1 MKLQPSALRPL
12 IAPLIE
18 RPMGA
23 LGRAGVNPNVV
34 TTLGFL
40 VTVSAGL
47 AFFLGNI
54 RTGGLLIL
62 LGGLMDMVDGAIAR
76 AAGLSTKF
84 GSFYDS
90 TLDRASEI
98 VVLLGVMSLYLG
110 PGRDI
115 GEPWMVYLVV
125 LAMAGSLM
133 VSYTRARAEGLGIDC
148 KVGLMQR
155 AERII
160 LLGGS
165 TMIFGPWRHGI
176 ALTVVVWAMAV
187 LTNATA
193 MYRIYWVYRHLQT
206 PAPPA
211 PPVERPR
218 RASTPANR

>member
-1 MKLQPSALRPL
+1 MKFQPSALRPL

-23 LGRAGVNPNVV
+23 LGRMGVNPNVV
-34 TTLGFL
+34 TTIGFL
-40 VTVSAGL
+40 VTCSAGL
-47 AFFLGNI
+47 SYFMGGIRLG
-54 RTGGLLIL
+54 GALVL
-62 LGGLMDMVDGAIAR
+62 LGGLLDIVDGAIAR
-76 AAGLSTKF
+76 GAGLATKF

-90 TLDRASEI
+90 TLDRAAEV
-98 VVLLGVMSLYLG
+98 VVLIGVMSLYLA
-110 PGRDI
+110 PGRNI
-115 GEPWMVYLVV
+115 GEPWMVYVVV
-125 LAMAGSLM
+125 LALAGSLM

-165 TMIFGPWRHGI
+165 TMIFGSWRQGLV
-176 ALTVVVWAMAV
+176 LTCVIWAMAV

-206 PAPPA
+206 PAAPA
-211 PPVERPR
+211 PTAPHRT
-218 RASTPANR
+218 STPANR

>member
-23 LGRAGVNPNVV
+23 LGRMGVNPNVV

-47 AFFLGNI
+47 SFFLGNI
-54 RTGGLLIL
+54 RTGGALVL
-62 LGGLMDMVDGAIAR
+62 LGGVLDMVDGAIAR
-76 AAGLSTKF
+76 AANLSTKF

-90 TLDRASEI
+90 TLDRASEV
-98 VVLLGVMSLYLG
+98 VVLIGVMSLYLG
-110 PGRDI
+110 TGRNI

-125 LAMAGSLM
+125 LALSGSLM

-165 TMIFGPWRHGI
+165 TLLFGSWRQGI
-176 ALTVVVWAMAV
+176 VLTCVIWAMAV

-206 PAPPA
+206 PASPA
-211 PPVERPR
+211 STRSR